1 MNGPFRKDESENL
14 TPVINQLLAEMTTYG
29 PGTPE
34 HAAALDQLER
44 MVDIKRKYKRQ
55 WSITPDTL
63 VLAGANV
70 LIALIVIGFEQK
82 HVVTTKAHTFFLKK
96 NP

>member
-14 TPVINQLLAEMTTYG
+14 TPVINQLLSEMTTYG

-44 MVDIKRKYKRQ
+44 LVDIKRKYKRQ
-55 WSITPDTL
+55 WNISPDTL
-63 VLAGANV
+63 ILAGANI
-70 LIALIVIGFEQK
+70 LIAVIVVGYEQK
-82 HVVTTKAHTFFLKK
+82 HVVTSKWNSFLLKK